1 MVDQIAIDFVYNFL
15 FRALRRNEKGKVLR
29 WAQTE
34 DYQYCKAVWLPTKLT

>member
-15 FRALRRNEKGKVLR
+15 FRTLNEKGKVLR

-34 DYQYCKAVWLPTKLT
+34 DYQYCEAVWLPTKLT